1 MTKIILP
8 NARQINNLIE
18 YNISYPEPIR
28 PQAEIRTLSVS
39 GILFA
44 KDKET
49 GRLYSYDNGGLRY
62 STDDGVLFT
71 KFWDTTDKENIGTI
85 LSAKRLSNGRILV
98 VISRVGQILELW
110 ASDLAE
116 DSTKTFT
123 KVHDFQYGNP
133 LNTWGW
139 DTRTESVLLMSEYKS
154 TPDATDG
161 TNARFAY
168 MSLDN
173 GLTWQQIFEGPS
185 NKMFHIHSIGY
196 DPYHNTIYIVSG
208 DSVYSNL
215 HYSYDFG
222 KTWKKVWE
230 DDGSMPT
237 QFLTII
243 AMPHCVLF
251 GSDGSP
257 DGIFR
262 LDKNWRKGEY
272 HTIVPEDIKCAYR
285 IDPRNDGTFY
295 QIVHSPLYIDG
306 AYYFATWTSLSV
318 ETQAYI
324 VGTKDGYHFYDLFVS
339 KPLSYANFGIRSLFT
354 DGKELIGSWR
364 DGVGSNDMIKLSL
377 PTWQKL

>member
-222 KTWKKVWE
+222 KTCEK
-230 DDGSMPT
+230 
-237 QFLTII
+237 
-243 AMPHCVLF
+243 
-251 GSDGSP
+251 
-257 DGIFR
+257 
-262 LDKNWRKGEY
+262 
-272 HTIVPEDIKCAYR
+272 
-285 IDPRNDGTFY
+285 
-295 QIVHSPLYIDG
+295 
-306 AYYFATWTSLSV
+306 
-318 ETQAYI
+318 
-324 VGTKDGYHFYDLFVS
+324 
-339 KPLSYANFGIRSLFT
+339 
-354 DGKELIGSWR
+354 
-364 DGVGSNDMIKLSL
+364 
-377 PTWQKL
+377 